1 MDGVTV
7 DKRARSAA
15 DPGRRGARPD
25 GGLEIDTRSAQQAL
39 NATASVEAESP
50 RLRGVSHLIA
60 FVVAL
65 PLGVALAFSAQ
76 GDLARGAAIAFSASV
91 ASMFGVSSLF
101 HRVAWTPR
109 AKRWLGRVDHT
120 MIYALIAGTYAPIAL
135 LVIHPA
141 WRTPTLVVVWGG
153 ALLAAVARFVWRD
166 APGWVVPATS
176 LALGW
181 VTLIVMPQIVDRI
194 GVAGALLLL
203 GGGIAYSLGAFVYVR
218 KWPDPRPRIFG
229 YHEVFHVLVI
239 VAVACQYATVAF
251 FVLPR
256 A

>member
-1 MDGVTV
+1 VTV
-7 DKRARSAA
+7 DKHARSAA

-25 GGLEIDTRSAQQAL
+25 GGLEIDTRSEQQAL
-39 NATASVEAESP
+39 NARASREGEAP

-65 PLGVALAFSAQ
+65 PLGVALAVSAK
-76 GDLARGAAIAFSASV
+76 GDLERGAAITFAASV
-91 ASMFGVSSLF
+91 AAMFGVSSLF
-101 HRVAWTPR
+101 HRVAWRPR

-141 WRTPTLVVVWGG
+141 WRAPTLAVVWGG
-153 ALLAAVARFVWRD
+153 ALVAAISRFVWRD
-166 APGWVVPATS
+166 APAWVVPVTA

-194 GVAGALLLL
+194 GIAGALLLL
-203 GGGIAYSLGAFVYVR
+203 GGGIAYTLGAVVYVR

-229 YHEVFHVLVI
+229 YHEVFHALVI